1 MKRTRRTLLL
11 GAAGLLLIAAI
22 VCGSLMRRATGG
34 AADPDTQEISVAEVS
49 STVSERI
56 TTLGDNLTETAIRNA
71 ITDQLPALG
80 KRGFIRVRVI
90 SRNVSVLAGTDYG
103 LENVGALVTGNS
115 WSYRLSLSPV
125 ETPDLLQPLYVAST
139 SVGTGGV
146 WTELTIGSAGPAAA
160 QARTSASFMVAM
172 WACVCLAAVCLIMAL
187 LPPGS
192 RIRRA
197 GSSWTPVR
205 RGLTLALVGVLVA
218 VPVAWALMYQTRTA
232 ARAQFARGT
241 DLVAA
246 MSASTLSGAK
256 SSAELSAIWL
266 HAFHSMEYVD
276 SSFRVLVDG
285 KLRNSA
291 GSDYGPGSYVKSG
304 AAGEWRMLSPITE
317 DTAPR
322 SVYVTAATTGKM
334 RVEMAVAGPE
344 YWQVIRLRTTLLWAI
359 PAALAILFALGYFVG
374 RRAEPTVLSS
384 EEILRHAV
392 VRQTVLTVLI
402 VCLALVPAAGWFIQA
417 YESASL
423 GRLDEMLQRDA
434 AGFQGILGSLEP
446 ATVAADAVRFADM
459 LEIARTG
466 LVFSLKYTTAGA
478 GTVHIEMNPQYS
490 MLSVVIGGNRPH
502 YLVVA
507 NRTDTSVPPGKNMF
521 VRVMTFG
528 GRLRDG
534 TVYTALLGT
543 TTRSVQQ
550 DMQALWKSALWAGP
564 VAFLFIVL
572 ASLIAAI
579 LALRPVTDS
588 MRRLEQFTG
597 DASHELRTP
606 LSSIRLN
613 AQVALAQDQQPEEFR
628 RHLTAVLSQAD
639 RSTRLAESLV
649 LLARL
654 DRQGEVPLESARLA
668 DVWTDLST
676 AFADQLAAKE
686 LALQT
691 SPEELT
697 VTANRDLLTVALDNL
712 LENAIHYSPARGV
725 ITVSSQRADG
735 RVTIAV
741 ADQGPG
747 IPPEALPDI
756 WDRFYRVDASRSRDS
771 GGSGLGLAIVRKAVE
786 AMHGRVAVTSE
797 LGKGSTF
804 SVILPAA

>member
-1 MKRTRRTLLL
+1 MNRRRRALIVTSVLLL
-11 GAAGLLLIAAI
+11 AAAM
-22 VCGSLMRRATGG
+22 VCGNLMRRTTGG
-34 AADPDTQEISVAEVS
+34 AADPDTQEISVTEVA

-56 TTLGDNLTETAIRNA
+56 ATLGDNLTEIAIRNT

-80 KRGFIRVRVI
+80 KRGFIRVRVV
-90 SRNVSVLAGTDYG
+90 SRNVSVLAGTNYG

-125 ETPDLLQPLYVAST
+125 GTPDLLQPLYIASMN
-139 SVGTGGV
+139 VGTGGV
-146 WTELTIGSAGPAAA
+146 STELTIGSAGPTVA
-160 QARTSASFMVAM
+160 QSRASALFMAAM
-172 WACVCLAAVCLIMAL
+172 WVCVYLAALCLIMAL
-187 LPPGS
+187 LLPGS
-192 RIRRA
+192 RVRRV

-205 RGLTLALVGVLVA
+205 RGLALALVGVLVA
-218 VPVAWALMYQTRTA
+218 VPVAWMLMYRTRTA
-232 ARAQFARGT
+232 ARAEFARGT

-246 MSASTLSGAK
+246 TSAYSLATPAGAGT
-256 SSAELSAIWL
+256 SAAWL
-266 HAFHSMEYVD
+266 HAFRSMEYID

-285 KLRNSA
+285 KLHDSR
-291 GSDYGPGSYVKSG
+291 GTDYGPGSYVKLG
-304 AAGEWRMLSPITE
+304 NAGEWRMLSPITE
-317 DTAPR
+317 DTVAR
-322 SVYVTAATTGKM
+322 SVYVTAATAGKI
-334 RVEMAVAGPE
+334 RVEMAVTEPE
-344 YWQVIRLRTTLLWAI
+344 YWQVIRLRKILLWAI
-359 PAALAILFALGYFVG
+359 PATLAILFALGYFVG

-423 GRLDEMLQRDA
+423 GRLDQMLQRDA
-434 AGFQGILGSLEP
+434 AGFQGTLGSLDP
-446 ATVAADAVRFADM
+446 TTAATNGVQLADL
-459 LEIARTG
+459 LEVARTG
-466 LVFSLKYTTAGA
+466 LVFSVKYTTVDA
-478 GTVHIEMNPQYS
+478 GTIEIRMNPQYS
-490 MLSVVIGGNRPH
+490 MLSVVIGGNRPY

-521 VRVMTFG
+521 VRVMTFS
-528 GRLRDG
+528 GRLKDG

-550 DMQALWKSALWAGP
+550 DMQELWKSALWAGP

-588 MRRLEQFTG
+588 VRRLEQFTG

-654 DRQGEVPLESARLA
+654 DRQGEVPLESVQLA

-686 LALQT
+686 LTLQT
-691 SPEELT
+691 PVEELM

-712 LENAIHYSPARGV
+712 LENAIRYSPSRGV
-725 ITVSSQRADG
+725 ITVSAQHTDG

-741 ADQGPG
+741 TDQGTG
-747 IPPEALPDI
+747 IPPEALPHI

-786 AMHGRVAVTSE
+786 ATRGRVAVTSE
-797 LGKGSTF
+797 VGKGSTF
-804 SVILPAA
+804 SVILPIG